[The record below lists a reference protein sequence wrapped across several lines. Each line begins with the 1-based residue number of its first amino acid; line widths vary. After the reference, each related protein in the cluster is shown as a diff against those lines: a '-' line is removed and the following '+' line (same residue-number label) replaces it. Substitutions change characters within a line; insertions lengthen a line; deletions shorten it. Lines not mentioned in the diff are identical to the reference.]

1 MTGRRLRALSIVAGV
16 ALAGLAL
23 LSWTQT
29 WFVVVLGGQAAGH
42 PPIAADGSVSAPAVS
57 ALAIACLAALGAM
70 AISGPVFRT
79 ILSVLQVVI
88 GACIVL
94 SAVLALS
101 SPVATVLS
109 LVTEATSVAG
119 SDSAAKLIDSM
130 TVTVWPWSALVSG
143 ALLMVLGGVVLVTG
157 RRWPGSSRKYQPVR
171 FEEAG
176 GSDTAVSD
184 WDSLSGGS
192 DPTSR

>member
-1 MTGRRLRALSIVAGV
+1 MTGRRLKTMSIVAGV
-16 ALAGLAL
+16 VFAGLAL

-42 PPIAADGSVSAPAVS
+42 APIAADGSVGAPAVS
-57 ALAIACLAALGAM
+57 ALALACLAGIGAM
-70 AISGPVFRT
+70 AISGPFFRAV
-79 ILSVLQVVI
+79 LAVLQLVI

-94 SAVLALS
+94 SAALALS
-101 SPVATVLS
+101 SPVSAVLS
-109 LVTEATSVAG
+109 LVTEATGVAG
-119 SDSAAKLIDSM
+119 TGPAAELIDS
-130 TVTVWPWSALVSG
+130 VAATVWPWASLLSG
-143 ALLMVLGGVVLVTG
+143 ALLAALGIVILATG

-171 FEEAG
+171 LEEAE
-176 GSDTAVSD
+176 GSDSAVSD

>member
-1 MTGRRLRALSIVAGV
+1 MTGRRLKTLSIIAGV
-16 ALAGLAL
+16 VLAGLAL

-70 AISGPVFRT
+70 AISGPFFRT
-79 ILSVLQVVI
+79 VLSVLQVVI

-101 SPVATVLS
+101 APVAAVLS
-109 LVTEATSVAG
+109 LVTEATSIAG
-119 SDSAAKLIDSM
+119 ADSAAELIDSV
-130 TVTVWPWSALVSG
+130 TVTVWPWAALVSG
-143 ALLMVLGGVVLVTG
+143 ALLMALGVVVLATG

-171 FEEAG
+171 FEDAG
-176 GSDTAVSD
+176 GSDSAVSD
-184 WDSLSGGS
+184 WDSLSGGA